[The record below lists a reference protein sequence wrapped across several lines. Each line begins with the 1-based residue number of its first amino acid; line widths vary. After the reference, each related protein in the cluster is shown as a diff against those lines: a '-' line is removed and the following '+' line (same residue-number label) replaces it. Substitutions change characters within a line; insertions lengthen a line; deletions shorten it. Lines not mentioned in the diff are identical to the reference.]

1 MDSYNLSY
9 TLDIDQQKKLSGLV
23 RRCRDI
29 NGWGVRELLQHA
41 ASANSKAEFELKLE
55 FLEAEIVRLETEAQV
70 TAAKEQLRITREERA
85 GCQKVMAAF
94 KEFYNIDLM
103 VLDAGE
109 YGFVKVQDYHY
120 PFGFDEADL
129 YTTARNL
136 FNALWDEWLTSRLLA
151 LSKGTPLEDL
161 DYQDIYKSLP
171 AETQRELTE
180 KRNYFLACSGI
191 SL

>member
-9 TLDIDQQKKLSGLV
+9 TLDIDQQKRLSGLV
-23 RRCRDI
+23 RRYRDI

-55 FLEAEIVRLETEAQV
+55 FLEAEVVRLETEAQV
-70 TAAKEQLRITREERA
+70 TAGKEQVHISEEERA
-85 GCQKVMAAF
+85 GCLKVMEAF
-94 KEFYNIDLM
+94 RDFYSIDLM
-103 VLDAGE
+103 VLDAGR

-129 YTTARNL
+129 YTTARDL
-136 FNALWDEWLTSRLLA
+136 FNALWDEWLASRLLA
-151 LSKGTPLEDL
+151 LSKGTPLADL

-171 AETQRELTE
+171 VETQREITE
-180 KRNYFLACSGI
+180 KRDHFLACSGI